1 MFTLP
6 LALSVD
12 SLLAAFVLSAAIP
25 ARRFARLAALF
36 GGCDMAASALAPML
50 NAHSM
55 AASAVVP
62 ALPVLWGA
70 LLLRHRGDA
79 AVTRI
84 SGGAVY
90 LLPVLFAADNLL
102 VPGVSPWLAG
112 IVSAA
117 MAAGGFALGAVTLRR
132 CVRPAQQRRWLAAS
146 FVACGL
152 LLAF

>member
-1 MFTLP
+1 MFALP
-6 LALSVD
+6 LALSID
-12 SLLAAFVLSAAIP
+12 SLLAAVVLSAVVP
-25 ARRFARLAALF
+25 PRHFGRLAALF
-36 GGCDMAASALAPML
+36 GGCDMLASALAPVL
-50 NAHSM
+50 NTHSM
-55 AASAVVP
+55 AAGAVIP

-70 LLLRHRGDA
+70 VLLRLRGDA
-79 AVTRI
+79 TVPRI
-84 SGGAVY
+84 SAAAVY

-112 IVSAA
+112 VVSAA

-132 CVRPAQQRRWLAAS
+132 FVRPAYRRRWLGAS